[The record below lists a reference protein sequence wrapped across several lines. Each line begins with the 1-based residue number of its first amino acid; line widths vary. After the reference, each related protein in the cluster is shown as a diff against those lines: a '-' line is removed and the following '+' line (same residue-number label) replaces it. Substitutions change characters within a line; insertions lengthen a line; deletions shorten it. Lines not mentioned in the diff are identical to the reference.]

1 MDAIEL
7 LTSQHDEIGALLEQ
21 CERATGMQQ
30 QTLFD
35 RIADRLAV
43 HAAIEEHHFYPAVKS
58 ADNEQLLREA
68 VQDHYEMKQLI
79 AELIDMGV
87 DGEDFDDKLIQLSE
101 AVRHHFKD
109 EEEPVLF
116 PKVRETV
123 DEETLE
129 AIGDQML
136 ETMVTLESEGMP
148 RNQVFEEL
156 DAPAPI

>member
-7 LTSQHDEIGALLEQ
+7 LTSQHDEVAALFEQ
-21 CERATGMQQ
+21 CQRAAGMQK
-30 QTLFD
+30 QTIFD

-58 ADNEQLLREA
+58 AGTAELLLKA
-68 VQDHYEMKQLI
+68 VQEHYEMKQQI

-87 DGEDFDDKLIQLSE
+87 DGEDFDDKLIQLAE
-101 AVRHHFKD
+101 AVRHHVKD

-116 PKVRETV
+116 PKVREAV
-123 DEETLE
+123 DQETLE
-129 AIGDQML
+129 AIGNQML